1 MIASPQGRSHVPD
14 QERDIEAPDE
24 SSPAAQLAEA
34 ASAEKAIADG
44 IEAAIGTPA
53 SIEEEQ
59 MLEAAE
65 LLEVE
70 LPDEQP

>member
-1 MIASPQGRSHVPD
+1 MSDRDEHTENVTRDASPT
-14 QERDIEAPDE
+14 
-24 SSPAAQLAEA
+24 AQLADA
-34 ASAEKAIADG
+34 ATAEKKMADS
-44 IEAAIGTPA
+44 IEEAIGTPA

-70 LPDEQP
+70 LNED

>member
-1 MIASPQGRSHVPD
+1 MSD
-14 QERDIEAPDE
+14 QDE
-24 SSPAAQLAEA
+24 SFSPAYEKSPAEQLREA
-34 ASAEKAIADG
+34 SGAEKSIADG
-44 IEAAIGTPA
+44 IEAAIGVPA

-70 LPDEQP
+70 LAED

>member
-1 MIASPQGRSHVPD
+1 MSDGNNNTEAVSREGSPT
-14 QERDIEAPDE
+14 
-24 SSPAAQLAEA
+24 AQLADA
-34 ASAEKAIADG
+34 AAAEQTIADS

-70 LPDEQP
+70 LAGD

>member
-1 MIASPQGRSHVPD
+1 VSDHD
-14 QERDIEAPDE
+14 RDIDAPDE

-34 ASAEKAIADG
+34 AEAEKAIADG

-70 LPDEQP
+70 LPED

>member
-1 MIASPQGRSHVPD
+1 MSTSDDHTREVTRDGSPT
-14 QERDIEAPDE
+14 
-24 SSPAAQLAEA
+24 AQLADA
-34 ASAEKAIADG
+34 ARAEKKMADG
-44 IEAAIGTPA
+44 IEEAIGTPA

-70 LPDEQP
+70 LAED

>member
-1 MIASPQGRSHVPD
+1 MFD
-14 QERDIEAPDE
+14 QDE
-24 SSPAAQLAEA
+24 SFSPGDEKSPAEQLRDAAVAER
-34 ASAEKAIADG
+34 KIADG
-44 IEAAIGTPA
+44 IEAAVGVPA

-70 LPDEQP
+70 LAED

>member
-1 MIASPQGRSHVPD
+1 MSDDDEAVNQPKKELE
-14 QERDIEAPDE
+14 ER
-24 SSPAAQLAEA
+24 LAETA
-34 ASAEKAIADG
+34 KAEKAIADG

-65 LLEVE
+65 LVEVE
-70 LPDEQP
+70 IPED

>member
-1 MIASPQGRSHVPD
+1 VPD
-14 QERDIEAPDE
+14 HEQDIETKDAK
-24 SSPAAQLAEA
+24 SPTAELRDAAE
-34 ASAEKAIADG
+34 AEKAIADG
-44 IEAAIGTPA
+44 IEDAIGTPG

-70 LPDEQP
+70 LPD

>member
-1 MIASPQGRSHVPD
+1 MPTTTPRSCPRTGSPTQ
-14 QERDIEAPDE
+14 
-24 SSPAAQLAEA
+24 QLAEA
-34 ASAEKAIADG
+34 ATAEKAIADG
-44 IEAAIGTPA
+44 IEKAIGTPA

-70 LPDEQP
+70 LPDG

>member
-1 MIASPQGRSHVPD
+1 MSDHD
-14 QERDIEAPDE
+14 TEAPDAG
-24 SSPAAQLAEA
+24 SLVADLGDAAE
-34 ASAEKAIADG
+34 AEKAIADG

-70 LPDEQP
+70 LHED

>member
-1 MIASPQGRSHVPD
+1 MRRWSMSD
-14 QERDIEAPDE
+14 QDE
-24 SSPAAQLAEA
+24 SFSPPDDRSPAEQLRDA
-34 ASAEKAIADG
+34 AVAEKNIADG

-70 LPDEQP
+70 LAED

>member
-1 MIASPQGRSHVPD
+1 MSDSDRHPKSGSRDRSPTEH
-14 QERDIEAPDE
+14 
-24 SSPAAQLAEA
+24 LAEA
-34 ASAEKAIADG
+34 AAAEKSIADG
-44 IEAAIGTPA
+44 IEQAIGTPA

-70 LPDEQP
+70 LPED

>member
-1 MIASPQGRSHVPD
+1 MSD
-14 QERDIEAPDE
+14 QDE
-24 SSPAAQLAEA
+24 SFSPAFGKSPNEQLREV
-34 ASAEKAIADG
+34 SGAEKSIADG
-44 IEAAIGTPA
+44 IEAAIGVPA

-70 LPDEQP
+70 LAGD

>member
-1 MIASPQGRSHVPD
+1 MSDVNHQPEIGSRDKSPSEH
-14 QERDIEAPDE
+14 
-24 SSPAAQLAEA
+24 LAEA
-34 ASAEKAIADG
+34 AAAEKSIADG
-44 IEAAIGTPA
+44 IEQAIGTPA

-70 LPDEQP
+70 LSEG

>member
-1 MIASPQGRSHVPD
+1 VSDHDKTEALPD
-14 QERDIEAPDE
+14 AG
-24 SSPAAQLAEA
+24 SPAAQLADA
-34 ASAEKAIADG
+34 AAAEKRIADT
-44 IEAAIGTPA
+44 IEKAIGTPG

-70 LPDEQP
+70 LPED